1 MVRRCC
7 SAHRCCSIACA
18 TCAWRYSLPVTR
30 RILSSEPRSLHALA
44 IAGAASSP
52 AEFRYWR
59 KAVRN
64 ALAYQRRRSRW
75 WRSVGIWAWWDG
87 LDLRGIVSL
96 GSITTPEF
104 MVTLQRHGEVHMRP
118 IAIETVRAEVY
129 AAAMSISAASFPK
142 EPGRYQ
148 PFKIAIEP
156 VTAAQR
162 TVPTTGNIL
171 VEPLPII
178 F

>member
-1 MVRRCC
+1 M
-7 SAHRCCSIACA
+7 
-18 TCAWRYSLPVTR
+18 TR
-30 RILSSEPRSLHALA
+30 RILTCEPHGLHAMT
-44 IAGAASSP
+44 IAGPASSP
-52 AEFRYWR
+52 ADFQYWR
-59 KAVRN
+59 KAAHN
-64 ALAYQRRRSRW
+64 ALAYQRRRSRRW
-75 WRSVGIWAWWDG
+75 LQTGLWGWWDG

-96 GSITTPEF
+96 GSVTTPEF
-104 MVTLQRHGEVHMRP
+104 MVTLHRHGEVHMRP

-156 VTAAQR
+156 VTIVAR
-162 TVPTTGNIL
+162 TVPTIGDTP